1 LEPNGGKINRDI
13 LEHNGVENFE
23 LTLLL
28 PTKVWSVHGLSFL
41 PAVTLDDDDGAGKTK
56 DISCA
61 VFLSSLELLDSEEV
75 SGGGNENF
83 I

>member
-1 LEPNGGKINRDI
+1 LEPNGGKITRDK

-23 LTLLL
+23 QTLLL
-28 PTKVWSVHGLSFL
+28 PTKVCSGHGLSLL
-41 PAVTLDDDDGAGKTK
+41 PVALDDDDGAGKTK
-56 DISCA
+56 VISCA
-61 VFLSSLELLDSEEV
+61 VFLSSLEVLDSEEV